1 MPDINPMAF
10 GFLTIDGDLLL
21 DALDLCRAVLCHLTM
36 RRHKAHHAAAHRKKR
51 FEHTV
56 FRRGAP
62 SDCSNE
68 PEWQSVPATATL
80 FAFSLLRMRIRTVA
94 RLGDIAKIAVRFAGR
109 IGEAGLDMAAP

>member
-10 GFLTIDGDLLL
+10 GFLTIDGDLLA
-21 DALDLCRAVLCHLTM
+21 DALGLCRAVLCHLTM

-51 FEHTV
+51 SEHTV

-62 SDCSNE
+62 SDCSDD
-68 PEWQSVPATATL
+68 PEWQSVAATATR

-94 RLGDIAKIAVRFAGR
+94 RLGGMAEFAVRFAAR
-109 IGEAGLDMAAP
+109 FGEAGLDMAAP